1 MVNGI
6 SLEFFGHFFG
16 GEVFFFKIKDP
27 KQKQGEI
34 SNGDTNLQPKTVEK
48 NRVNPRK
55 LTTGGPQN
63 DGPAGKGKFGPFKHG
78 NFWYL

>member
-16 GEVFFFKIKDP
+16 DEVFPGSKPPQK
-27 KQKQGEI
+27 KQGEI
-34 SNGDTNLQPKTVEK
+34 PKGDTNLQPKTVEK
-48 NRVNPRK
+48 NRVHPRK

-63 DGPAGKGKFGPFKHG
+63 DGPAGKGKFGPFKNG